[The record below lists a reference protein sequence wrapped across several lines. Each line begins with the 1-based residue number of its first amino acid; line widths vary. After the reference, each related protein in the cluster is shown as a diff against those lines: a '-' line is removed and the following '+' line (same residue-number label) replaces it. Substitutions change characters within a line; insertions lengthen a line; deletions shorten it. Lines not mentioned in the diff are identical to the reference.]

1 VIHALFPNNCLGL
14 VDMLLL
20 LIPLIISQLC
30 ERVPNPTGQSAVD
43 CGSVLSMPRIAF
55 TIGGKEFEL
64 APEEVWQ
71 LNPVLPFMLS
81 RDISLF
87 FPISLKLCIF
97 N

>member
-1 VIHALFPNNCLGL
+1 VIHALLPNNCLGL
-14 VDMLLL
+14 VDVLLL

-71 LNPVLPFMLS
+71 LNLVLPFMLS
-81 RDISLF
+81 RDISPF
-87 FPISLKLCIF
+87 FSYFLEIMHF
-97 N
+97 